1 MTVEVFDPEL
11 CCTSGVCGPAPD
23 PALVAFSNVLDGLKA
38 QGAQVARYQLSRQ
51 PQAFVQ
57 NQEVYRLVL
66 QRGVTSLPVV
76 SVDGRI
82 VSIGHYP
89 SVEALVNPSLSAQP
103 PAASAK
109 LACGCAPGTSCS

>member
-57 NQEVYRLVL
+57 NREVYRLVL
-66 QRGVTSLPVV
+66 QRGVASLPVV

-89 SVEALVNPSLSAQP
+89 NLEALVNPSPSAQA

-109 LACGCAPGTSCS
+109 PGCGCAPGTSCS

>member
-23 PALVAFSNVLDGLKA
+23 PALVAFSNVLDQLRA
-38 QGAQVARYQLSRQ
+38 QGTQVARYQLSRQ

-66 QRGVTSLPVV
+66 ERGVSSLPVV
-76 SVDGRI
+76 FVDGRV
-82 VSIGHYP
+82 VSVGHYP
-89 SVEALVNPSLSAQP
+89 GLDAMADPSVSGKGPT
-103 PAASAK
+103 AAARP
-109 LACGCAPGTSCS
+109 ACGCAPGTSCS